1 MYDPDVASYFRYERS
16 ENDENLQQICIYGYL
31 LPRTAPYKYGSYK
44 VRITVPKEF
53 PFRRPEMQL
62 LTPIYHPAVKNNGSS
77 SDYCSKCCKEQWS
90 PATMFGRMIAFFVI
104 AIDNPEDPECY
115 CVMDPKAKQLY
126 EQNRTEFEANALE
139 MVTKFSYPRSNA
151 AIVSLK
157 FAAKRTICKQLNFD
171 WAKINQLPLPNSLK
185 KYLDTSMN
193 SN

>member
-1 MYDPDVASYFRYERS
+1 MTSTSGILEIDTTHYAAVGS
-16 ENDENLQQICIYGYL
+16 ED
-31 LPRTAPYKYGSYK
+31 LPHWPKLDGSPGGLWT
-44 VRITVPKEF
+44 VSEHPVPKEF

-77 SDYCSKCCKEQWS
+77 SDYCSECCKEQWS

-126 EQNRTEFEANALE
+126 EQNRTEFEANALK

-157 FAAKRTICKQLNFD
+157 FAAKRIICKQLNFD